1 MSEETLRYLRRH
13 GGLIGVGSKVPLRDR
28 SALSLLY
35 TPGVGQVCLEIVD
48 NPAASFEST
57 CRGNTVA
64 IITDGSAV
72 MGLGNIGPEAAL
84 PVMETKSVIFKT
96 FAGVD
101 AFPICLSTQDVDR
114 IVQTVLSLTPT
125 FGGIFLEDISAP
137 RCFAVQDQLKVA
149 ANIAVFHDDAHSA
162 AVEVLAGLIN
172 ALKVVGKKLGEIR
185 VVING
190 AGSAGIAVA
199 DLLLYAG
206 VGDIVLCDRA
216 GAIHKYR
223 AEGMNWA
230 KAKMARRTNLEDRK
244 GSLADM
250 MKQADVFVGLSEGN
264 QVTAEMVSSMA
275 PGAIVFALALPMP
288 EIMPEIAR
296 EGGASV
302 VATGRSDFPNQI
314 DTALVFPGFVR
325 GLLDVQARNINNEML
340 VAAAHA
346 MAGLVSDAELGPDH
360 IVPKVLDFRVPPA
373 VAEAVARSAIET
385 GEARVELEPS
395 QVSAR
400 LHEYLREG
408 HFPVSS
414 RPPHKEGEFSLA
426 DEAVELHKRFQG
438 VLEIRSKVHTI
449 DHYLFKAFC
458 LPPGSAEPSKEIQKD
473 LTKVYEYTAK
483 GNLVAVVSDGSAVL
497 GFGNIG
503 ARAALPVMEG
513 KSILFNTFAG
523 VEAFPICLSTQ
534 DPDEI
539 VEIVEYIAPSFGG
552 LNLEDISAPRCF
564 AIEQRLKKELD
575 IPVFHDD
582 QHGTAVVVL
591 AGLVNA
597 LKLVG
602 KTLSEVSIVINGAGA
617 AGMAVAKMML
627 SVGVGSLIICDSTG
641 AIYEGRKK
649 NMNWAKEEMARVT
662 NLDKLNGT
670 LGAAIKGADVFIGVS
685 AANVVSPEMV
695 QSMAKDPVIF
705 AMANPVPEI
714 MPDAAKAAGAR
725 VVATGRS
732 DLPNQ
737 VNNCLAFP
745 GIFRGALDVR
755 ASDINE
761 PMKIAAAH
769 AMSGLVGDKELKE
782 DYVITSAMDLR
793 VSMKVAAAVAK
804 AAIDSGVARAEVKPE
819 DVEERTR
826 RFVYEGQLVGT
837 A

>member
-13 GGLIGVGSKVPLRDR
+13 RGLIGVGSKIPLKDK

-48 NPAASFEST
+48 NPAASFELT

-64 IITDGSAV
+64 IVTDGSAV

-84 PVMETKSVIFKT
+84 PVMETKSIIFKT

-101 AFPICLSTQDVDR
+101 AFPIVLGTQDIDG
-114 IVQTVLSLTPT
+114 IVQTVLSLAPT
-125 FGGIFLEDISAP
+125 FGGIFLEDISSP
-137 RCFAVQDQLKVA
+137 RCFTILDQLRVA
-149 ANIAVFHDDAHSA
+149 ANIFVFNDDAHSA
-162 AVEVLAGLIN
+162 AVEVLAGLVN
-172 ALKVVGKKLGEIR
+172 ALKVIGKKLGDVR

-190 AGSAGIAVA
+190 AGTAGMGAA

-223 AEGMNWA
+223 SKGMNWV
-230 KAKMARRTNLEDRK
+230 KARMSRITNLDDRK
-244 GSLADM
+244 GSLADI
-250 MKQADVFVGLSEGN
+250 MKGADVFIGLSEGE
-264 QVTAEMVSSMA
+264 QVTPDMVRSMA
-275 PGAIVFALALPMP
+275 RDPIVFALALPVP
-288 EIMPEIAR
+288 EIVPQAAK
-296 EGGASV
+296 EGGAAV

-325 GLLDVQARNINNEML
+325 GLLDVGARNINDEML

-346 MAGLVSDAELGPDH
+346 IAELVAEEDLGPDH

-373 VAEAVARSAIET
+373 IAEAVAGVAVKT
-385 GEARVELEPS
+385 GEARIRVEPFQETAKLQEF
-395 QVSAR
+395 
-400 LHEYLREG
+400 LYEG
-408 HFPVSS
+408 HFSVSS
-414 RPPHKEGEFSLA
+414 RPEHKDGELSLA
-426 DEAVELHKRFQG
+426 KEAVELHKRFQG
-438 VLEIRSKVHTI
+438 VLEVRSKLHTI
-449 DHYLFKAFC
+449 DPYLFNAFC
-458 LPPGSAEPSKEIQKD
+458 LPPGSAEPSRQIRED
-473 LTKVYEYTAK
+473 VTRVYDYTAK

-534 DPDEI
+534 DTDEI
-539 VEIVEYIAPSFGG
+539 VEIVQNIAPSFGG

-564 AIEQRLKKELD
+564 EIEQRLREKLD

-591 AGLVNA
+591 AGLINA
-597 LKLVG
+597 LKISG
-602 KTLSEVSIVINGAGA
+602 KALADISVVINGAGA
-617 AGMAVAKMML
+617 AGIAVAKMLL
-627 SVGVGSLIICDSTG
+627 SAGVGNVIICDSSG
-641 AIYEGRKK
+641 AIYKGRKS
-649 NMNWAKEEMARVT
+649 NMNWAKEEMSRFT
-662 NLDKLNGT
+662 NRDRLKGT
-670 LGAAIKGADVFIGVS
+670 LGEVIKGADVFIGVS
-685 AANVVSPEMV
+685 AANVVSPQMV
-695 QSMAKDPVIF
+695 QSMAEDPVIF

-714 MPDAAKAAGAR
+714 MPDIAKEAGAK

-732 DLPNQ
+732 DFANQ
-737 VNNCLAFP
+737 INNCLAFP

-755 ASDINE
+755 ASEINE
-761 PMKIAAAH
+761 PMKIAAAY
-769 AMSGLVGDKELKE
+769 AMSALVADKEIRE
-782 DYVITSAMDLR
+782 DYIIPSAMDLR
-793 VSMKVAAAVAK
+793 VSMKVAAAVAR
-804 AAIDSGVARAEVKPE
+804 AAIDSGVARVEVKPE
-819 DVEERTR
+819 DIEERTR
-826 RFVYEGQLVGT
+826 RFVYEGHPIET